1 MTVILSIAHEGEH
14 GGDARYPLRGTAVED
29 LRRSLEAMAGEE
41 GALLRAIR
49 RPLTIERLGRYPL
62 GSLVIASAAEAFGDY
77 GRASTWLGEQLDVGG
92 EVVPA
97 TVEPVALRIEVA
109 TEAATPESSGGSE
122 HTLSRVRFVGEHI
135 DSPDA
140 AVAAIKHAQWV
151 LLAPG
156 SLYRNVLATAA
167 VPDLVAALRSTR
179 ARVLW
184 IPGLAPDP
192 GDGADMTA
200 LDHLLALRL
209 HGIRLDA
216 VLHDP
221 SAMLAFDAETLTSH
235 GVQSTPWELRD
246 PANPTAHDPDQLRSA
261 LRGLIGS
268 RPTSAVAGQD

>member
-1 MTVILSIAHEGEH
+1 M
-14 GGDARYPLRGTAVED
+14 
-29 LRRSLEAMAGEE
+29 
-41 GALLRAIR
+41 
-49 RPLTIERLGRYPL
+49 
-62 GSLVIASAAEAFGDY
+62 
-77 GRASTWLGEQLDVGG
+77 
-92 EVVPA
+92 
-97 TVEPVALRIEVA
+97 ALRIEVA

-122 HTLSRVRFVGEHI
+122 HTLSRVRFVGEHT

-200 LDHLLALRL
+200 LDHLLALQL
-209 HGIRLDA
+209 HGIRFDA

-221 SAMLAFDAETLTSH
+221 SAMLAFDADTLTSH
-235 GVQSTPWELRD
+235 GVQSTPWSFAD

-268 RPTSAVAGQD
+268 RPTSAIAGQD